1 MPSKSDGSKKQMH
14 GLRLVLILQ
23 VVKRFK
29 FY

>member
-1 MPSKSDGSKKQMH
+1 MPSKSDGSKKLMH

-23 VVKRFK
+23 LVKRFI